1 MTDIAMDGD
10 DLFDG
15 AINLES
21 GFYETG
27 YAEGHAHGQ
36 LHGLFEG
43 RQLGQEKAWELWEEV
58 GFYEGFA
65 GVWCAKLASSS
76 SRKEAKSLAHAQ
88 TLLGL
93 ITAFPAT
100 NPTPVPD
107 APLDNDTPE
116 LAAARE
122 AAAAAAPDLPAM
134 LSAIRARYRLLCT
147 SLGTRPRLVTA
158 AKDGTDGAGEG
169 AGVVEGIEG
178 PMKGVDTRQ
187 LRF

>member
-1 MTDIAMDGD
+1 MPRATRTANCTACSRAASWGKRR
-10 DLFDG
+10 LGSCGRRWGSTKVSRGCGRPSWPLLHHARKPSGLLAVFLLW
-15 AINLES
+15 LEL
-21 GFYETG
+21 TP
-27 YAEGHAHGQ
+27 
-36 LHGLFEG
+36 LP
-43 RQLGQEKAWELWEEV
+43 R
-58 GFYEGFA
+58 
-65 GVWCAKLASSS
+65 
-76 SRKEAKSLAHAQ
+76 SLSHAQ

-93 ITAFPAT
+93 IQSFPAT

-116 LAAARE
+116 LRAARE

-147 SLGTRPRLVTA
+147 SVGVRPRLVTA
-158 AKDGTDGAGEG
+158 AKDGTDGASES

>member
-1 MTDIAMDGD
+1 MDTDGD
-10 DLFDG
+10 DLFG
-15 AINLES
+15 EANNLES
-21 GFYETG
+21 GFYTAG
-27 YAEGHAHGQ
+27 YADGHAHGR

-65 GVWCAKLASSS
+65 GVWAARLAAASG
-76 SRKEAKSLAHAQ
+76 RKEAKSLAHAQ

-93 ITAFPAT
+93 IAAFPAT

-107 APLDNDTPE
+107 APIDGETE
-116 LAAARE
+116 AQRQERE
-122 AAAAAAPDLPAM
+122 AALAAAPDLPAL
-134 LSAIRARYRLLCT
+134 LSNIRARYRLLCT
-147 SLGTRPRLVTA
+147 SVGVRPRLVA
-158 AKDGTDGAGEG
+158 AQRDGSAGDGG
-169 AGVVEGIEG
+169 AVVEGIEG